1 MEVEGS
7 PLVDCQSPLNLK
19 QKQDSL
25 LNFVLIFNMLL
36 YWMLSLLNPPNQI
49 LVENL
54 LLLKDNLRHLR
65 YSPSFLPARY
75 PSWFLW
81 LVPVLSHS
89 LYLRRLISNLYENPA
104 REAFASDD
112 FCLTFYLPVPGP
124 WPLPPPAL
132 PRPPGTM
139 TLAHGHCVL
148 LPCSCHCRLHLPVC
162 SEFWLF

>member
-7 PLVDCQSPLNLK
+7 PLVNCQSPFNLK

-36 YWMLSLLNPPNQI
+36 YWMLLLLNPPNQI
-49 LVENL
+49 LVKNL

-65 YSPSFLPARY
+65 YSPSFLPVRY
-75 PSWFLW
+75 SSWFPW

-104 REAFASDD
+104 REALPQMIFASP
-112 FCLTFYLPVPGP
+112 FISPSLVPGLSP
-124 WPLPPPAL
+124 HL

-148 LPCSCHCRLHLPVC
+148 LPCSCHCRLPLPVC